1 TESSIFDSFHFSGV
15 SLKSDENML
24 PPDLRGYAPQI
35 TGVAQTN
42 AKVTVSQN
50 NRIIYQE
57 NVPPGPFSITNLFN
71 TLQGQLDVKV
81 EEEDGRVTQW
91 QVASNSI
98 PYLTRKGQIRYT
110 TAMGKPTSVGGDSLQ
125 QPFFWTGEFSWG
137 WLNNVSLYG
146 GSVLTNRDYQSLATG
161 VGFNLNSLGSLSFD
175 VTRSDAQLHNQNKET
190 GYSYRANY
198 SKRFESTGSQLVNYS
213 LSLSRDFDIGPLKN
227 VSTSLTFSRI
237 NWEDDNQ
244 DQLYLNISIPWGTS
258 RTLSYG
264 MQRNQDNNISHTASW
279 YDSSDRN
286 RNNSW
291 SVSASGDNDEFKDM
305 EASLR
310 ASYQHNTENGRLY
323 LSGTSQRDSYYSL
336 NASWNGSFTAT
347 RHGAAFHDYSGSA
360 DSRFMI
366 DADGAEDIP
375 LNNKRAVTNRYG
387 IGV

>member
-1 TESSIFDSFHFSGV
+1 MICFDLAIDQIAQSGLSSLKVIYYSAQLFSLKTSIKTITYLSDTGCLEIQGASLLRLNTYV
-15 SLKSDENML
+15 SLA
-24 PPDLRGYAPQI
+24 R
-35 TGVAQTN
+35 
-42 AKVTVSQN
+42 
-50 NRIIYQE
+50 
-57 NVPPGPFSITNLFN
+57 N
-71 TLQGQLDVKV
+71 TYWD
-81 EEEDGRVTQW
+81 
-91 QVASNSI
+91 ASSN
-98 PYLTRKGQIRYT
+98 
-110 TAMGKPTSVGGDSLQ
+110 
-125 QPFFWTGEFSWG
+125 
-137 WLNNVSLYG
+137 
-146 GSVLTNRDYQSLATG
+146 
-161 VGFNLNSLGSLSFD
+161 
-175 VTRSDAQLHNQNKET
+175 
-190 GYSYRANY
+190 
-198 SKRFESTGSQLVNYS
+198 VNYS

-227 VSTSLTFSRI
+227 VSASLTFSRI
-237 NWEDDNQ
+237 NWEEDNQ

-264 MQRNQDNNISHTASW
+264 MQRNQDNKISHTASW
-279 YDSSDRN
+279 YDSSD

-305 EASLR
+305 KASLR

-387 IGV
+387 IGVIPSVSSYITTSLSVDTRNLPENVDIENSVITTTLTEGAIGYAKLDTPRAIKSWGLFAWQMVVTHHWGLA